1 MVYFPLSEDFLP
13 IIKKWSVIPMS
24 DYQFDTKCIQS
35 GYHPGNAE
43 PRTLPIYQSTTY
55 KYDNADTLG
64 QLFDL
69 KAEGHMYSRISN
81 PTLAAVEEKL
91 ADLEGGVG
99 AMLVSSGQ
107 SANLLA
113 VFNICSAG
121 QNLVAMNN
129 VYGGTIN
136 LLSVTM
142 ARMGIEVRYANDR
155 MTDEQV
161 EALFD
166 ENTRL
171 FFGETINNPA
181 LTVFDISRYAA
192 IAHRHGVPL
201 VVDNTF
207 ATPLLCRPFEFGAD
221 IVTHST
227 SKYMDGHANVLGGV
241 VIDSGKFDW
250 EASGKFPELTT
261 PDESYHGV
269 VYTKQFGRA
278 AYVTKARVQLLRDFG
293 CTMAPIAAYLLNLG
307 LESMPLRVRKHS
319 ENALQVARFLETQ
332 PQVLWVNYP
341 KLESSPSH
349 ALAEKY
355 LHLGASGVVSFGVKG
370 GREAAM
376 KLMNSLRLA
385 QIVVHVADARTCVLH
400 PASTTHRQLTDQQ
413 LKDCGIG
420 PEFIRFSVG
429 IEDVS
434 DIIADLQQALAQ
446 LDE

>member
-1 MVYFPLSEDFLP
+1 
-13 IIKKWSVIPMS
+13 MS

-121 QNLVAMNN
+121 QNLIAMNN

-201 VVDNTF
+201 
-207 ATPLLCRPFEFGAD
+207 EFGAD

-250 EASGKFPELTT
+250 EDSGKFPELTT

-332 PQVLWVNYP
+332 PRVLWVNYP
-341 KLESSPSH
+341 KLESSPSYG
-349 ALAEKY
+349 LAEKY
-355 LHLGASGVVSFGVKG
+355 LPLGASGVVSFGVKG

>member
-1 MVYFPLSEDFLP
+1 MPNYE
-13 IIKKWSVIPMS
+13 
-24 DYQFDTKCIQS
+24 FDTKCIQS
-35 GYHPGNAE
+35 GYYPGNGE

-121 QNLVAMNN
+121 QNLIAMNN
-129 VYGGTIN
+129 IYGGTIN
-136 LLSVTM
+136 LLSVTL
-142 ARMGIEVRYANDR
+142 ARMGIEVRYINDK

-161 EALFD
+161 DALFD
-166 ENTRL
+166 DHTRL
-171 FFGETINNPA
+171 VFGETITNPA
-181 LTVFDISRYAA
+181 LTVLDISLYAS

-201 VVDNTF
+201 IVDNTF

-221 IVTHST
+221 VVTHST

-241 VIDSGKFDW
+241 VIDSGNFDW
-250 EASGKFPELTT
+250 EASGKFPELTN

-269 VYTKQFGRA
+269 VYTKQFGKA

-293 CTMAPIAAYLLNLG
+293 CTMAPVAAYLLNLG
-307 LESMPLRVRKHS
+307 LESMPLRVRRHS
-319 ENALQVARFLETQ
+319 ENALAVAQFLEKQ
-332 PQVLWVNYP
+332 SQVLWVNYP
-341 KLESSPSH
+341 KLKSSPYYH
-349 ALAEKY
+349 LTEKY
-355 LHLGASGVVSFGVKG
+355 LPLGASGVVSFGVKG
-370 GREAAM
+370 GRDGAM

-413 LKDCGIG
+413 LKDSGIG

-429 IEDVS
+429 IEDVR

-446 LDE
+446 LD

>member
-1 MVYFPLSEDFLP
+1 
-13 IIKKWSVIPMS
+13 MS
-24 DYQFDTKCIQS
+24 SYEFDTKCIQS
-35 GYHPGNAE
+35 GYHPGNGE
-43 PRTLPIYQSTTY
+43 PRTLPICQSTTY

-121 QNLVAMNN
+121 QNLIAMNN
-129 VYGGTIN
+129 IYGGTIN
-136 LLSVTM
+136 LLSVTL
-142 ARMGIEVRYANDR
+142 ARMGIEVRYINDK
-155 MTDEQV
+155 MTDDEV
-161 EALFD
+161 DALFD
-166 ENTRL
+166 DKTRL
-171 FFGETINNPA
+171 VFGETITNPA
-181 LTVFDISRYAA
+181 LTVLDISQYAS

-201 VVDNTF
+201 IVDNTF

-241 VIDSGKFDW
+241 VIDSGNFDW

-293 CTMAPIAAYLLNLG
+293 CTMAPVAAYLLNLG
-307 LESMPLRVRKHS
+307 LESMPLRVRRHS
-319 ENALQVARFLETQ
+319 ENALAVAEFLEKQ

-341 KLESSPSH
+341 RLKSSPYYH
-349 ALAEKY
+349 LAEKY
-355 LHLGASGVVSFGVKG
+355 LPLGASGVVSFGVKG

-413 LKDCGIG
+413 LKDSGIG

-429 IEDVS
+429 IEDVR
-434 DIIADLQQALAQ
+434 DILADLRQALGQ
-446 LDE
+446 LD

>member
-1 MVYFPLSEDFLP
+1 
-13 IIKKWSVIPMS
+13 MS
-24 DYQFDTKCIQS
+24 SYEFDTKCIQS
-35 GYHPGNAE
+35 GYHPGNGE

-121 QNLVAMNN
+121 QNLIAMNN
-129 VYGGTIN
+129 IYGGTIN
-136 LLSVTM
+136 LLSVTL
-142 ARMGIEVRYANDR
+142 ARMGIEVRYINDK

-161 EALFD
+161 DALFD
-166 ENTRL
+166 GNTRL
-171 FFGETINNPA
+171 VFGETITNPA
-181 LTVFDISRYAA
+181 LTVLDISRYAA

-241 VIDSGKFDW
+241 VIDSGNFDW
-250 EASGKFPELTT
+250 EGSSKFPELTT

-269 VYTKQFGRA
+269 VYTQQFGKA

-293 CTMAPIAAYLLNLG
+293 CTMAPVAAYLLNLG
-307 LESMPLRVRKHS
+307 LESMPLRVRRHS
-319 ENALQVARFLETQ
+319 ENALEVAKFLEAQ

-341 KLESSPSH
+341 KLPSSPYCH
-349 ALAEKY
+349 LAEKY
-355 LHLGASGVVSFGVKG
+355 LPLGASGVVSFGVRG

-413 LKDCGIG
+413 LADSGIG

-429 IEDVS
+429 IEDVR
-434 DIIADLQQALAQ
+434 DIIADLRQALAQ
-446 LDE
+446 LG

>member
-1 MVYFPLSEDFLP
+1 
-13 IIKKWSVIPMS
+13 MS
-24 DYQFDTKCIQS
+24 SYEFDTKCIQS
-35 GYHPGNAE
+35 GYHPGNGE

-121 QNLVAMNN
+121 QNLIAMNN
-129 VYGGTIN
+129 IYGGTIN
-136 LLSVTM
+136 LLSVTL
-142 ARMGIEVRYANDR
+142 ARMGIEVRYINDK

-161 EALFD
+161 DALFD
-166 ENTRL
+166 GNTRL
-171 FFGETINNPA
+171 VFGETITNPA
-181 LTVFDISRYAA
+181 LTVLDISRYAA

-241 VIDSGKFDW
+241 VIDSGNFDW
-250 EASGKFPELTT
+250 EGSGKFPELTT

-269 VYTKQFGRA
+269 VYAQQFGKA

-293 CTMAPIAAYLLNLG
+293 CTMAPVAAYLLNLG
-307 LESMPLRVRKHS
+307 LESMPLRVRRHS
-319 ENALQVARFLETQ
+319 ENALEVAKFLEAQ

-341 KLESSPSH
+341 KLPSSPYCH
-349 ALAEKY
+349 LAEKY
-355 LHLGASGVVSFGVKG
+355 LPLGASGVVSFGVRG

-413 LKDCGIG
+413 LADSGIG

-429 IEDVS
+429 IEDVR
-434 DIIADLQQALAQ
+434 DIIADLKQALAQ
-446 LDE
+446 LG

>member
-1 MVYFPLSEDFLP
+1 
-13 IIKKWSVIPMS
+13 MS
-24 DYQFDTKCIQS
+24 SYEFDTKCIQS
-35 GYHPGNAE
+35 GYHPGNGE

-121 QNLVAMNN
+121 QNLIAMNN
-129 VYGGTIN
+129 IYGGTIN
-136 LLSVTM
+136 LLSVTL
-142 ARMGIEVRYANDR
+142 ARMGIEVRYIHDR
-155 MTDEQV
+155 MTDDEV
-161 EALFD
+161 DALFD
-166 ENTRL
+166 DKTRL
-171 FFGETINNPA
+171 VFGESITNPA
-181 LTVFDISRYAA
+181 LTVLDISRYAS

-201 VVDNTF
+201 IVDNTF

-241 VIDSGKFDW
+241 VIDSGNFDW
-250 EASGKFPELTT
+250 DASGKFPELTT

-269 VYTKQFGRA
+269 VYTKQFGKA

-293 CTMAPIAAYLLNLG
+293 CTMAPVAAYLLNLG
-307 LESMPLRVRKHS
+307 LESMPLRVRRHS
-319 ENALQVARFLETQ
+319 ENALAVAEFLEKQ

-341 KLESSPSH
+341 RLKSSPYYH
-349 ALAEKY
+349 LAEKY
-355 LHLGASGVVSFGVKG
+355 LPLGASGVVSFGVKG

-413 LKDCGIG
+413 LKDSGIE

-429 IEDVS
+429 IEDVR
-434 DIIADLQQALAQ
+434 DILADLRQALAQ
-446 LDE
+446 LD

>member
-1 MVYFPLSEDFLP
+1 
-13 IIKKWSVIPMS
+13 MS
-24 DYQFDTKCIQS
+24 SYEFDTKCIQS
-35 GYHPGNAE
+35 GYHPGNGE

-121 QNLVAMNN
+121 QNLIAMNN
-129 VYGGTIN
+129 IYGGTIN
-136 LLSVTM
+136 LLSVTL
-142 ARMGIEVRYANDR
+142 ARMGIEVRYINDK

-161 EALFD
+161 DALFD
-166 ENTRL
+166 GNTRL
-171 FFGETINNPA
+171 VFGETITNPA
-181 LTVFDISRYAA
+181 LTVLDISRYAA
-192 IAHRHGVPL
+192 VAHRHGVPL

-241 VIDSGKFDW
+241 VIDSGNFDW
-250 EASGKFPELTT
+250 EGSGKFPELTT

-269 VYTKQFGRA
+269 VYTQQFGKA

-293 CTMAPIAAYLLNLG
+293 CTMAPVAAYLLNLG
-307 LESMPLRVRKHS
+307 LESMPLRVRRHS
-319 ENALQVARFLETQ
+319 ENALEVAKFLEAQ

-341 KLESSPSH
+341 KLPSSPYCH
-349 ALAEKY
+349 LAEKY
-355 LHLGASGVVSFGVKG
+355 LPLGASGVVSFGVRG

-413 LKDCGIG
+413 LADSGIG

-429 IEDVS
+429 IEDVR
-434 DIIADLQQALAQ
+434 DIIADLKQALAQ
-446 LDE
+446 LG

>member
-1 MVYFPLSEDFLP
+1 MQNYE
-13 IIKKWSVIPMS
+13 
-24 DYQFDTKCIQS
+24 FDTKCIQS

-55 KYDNADTLG
+55 KYDDADALG
-64 QLFDL
+64 LLFDL

-81 PTLAAVEEKL
+81 PTLAAVEEKIS
-91 ADLEGGVG
+91 DLEGGAG

-113 VFNICSAG
+113 VFNICCAG
-121 QNLVAMNN
+121 QNLIAMNN
-129 VYGGTIN
+129 IYGGTIN

-142 ARMGIEVRYANDR
+142 ARMGIEVRYADDR
-155 MTDEQV
+155 MTDEEV

-166 ENTRL
+166 GNTRL
-171 FFGETINNPA
+171 IFGETIANPA
-181 LTVFDISRYAA
+181 LTVLDISRFAG

-201 VVDNTF
+201 IVDNTF
-207 ATPLLCRPFEFGAD
+207 ATPCLCRPFEHGAD

-227 SKYMDGHANVLGGV
+227 TKYMDGHANVLGGV
-241 VIDSGKFDW
+241 IVDGGTFDW

-261 PDESYHGV
+261 ADESYHGV
-269 VYTKQFGRA
+269 VYTRQFGRTA
-278 AYVTKARVQLLRDFG
+278 FVNKARAQLLRDFG
-293 CTMAPIAAYLLNLG
+293 CTMAPICAYLLNLG
-307 LESMPLRVRKHS
+307 LESIALRVRKHS
-319 ENALQVARFLETQ
+319 QNALEVAKFLQTQ

-341 KLESSPSH
+341 LLESSPYYT
-349 ALAEKY
+349 LAKKY
-355 LHLGASGVVSFGVKG
+355 LPEGASGVVSFGVKG

-413 LKDCGIG
+413 LAASGIG

-429 IEDVS
+429 IEDAR
-434 DIIADLQQALAQ
+434 DIIADLKQALEQ
-446 LDE
+446 IG

>member
-1 MVYFPLSEDFLP
+1 
-13 IIKKWSVIPMS
+13 MS
-24 DYQFDTKCIQS
+24 SYEFDTKCIQS
-35 GYHPGNAE
+35 GYHPGNGE

-121 QNLVAMNN
+121 QNLIAMNN
-129 VYGGTIN
+129 IYGGTIN
-136 LLSVTM
+136 LLSVTL
-142 ARMGIEVRYANDR
+142 ARMGIEVRYINDK
-155 MTDEQV
+155 MTDEQMD
-161 EALFD
+161 ALFD
-166 ENTRL
+166 GNTRL
-171 FFGETINNPA
+171 VFGETITNPA
-181 LTVFDISRYAA
+181 LTVLDISRYAA

-241 VIDSGKFDW
+241 VIDSGNFDW
-250 EASGKFPELTT
+250 EGSGKFPELTT

-269 VYTKQFGRA
+269 VYTQQFGKA

-293 CTMAPIAAYLLNLG
+293 CTMAPVAAYLLNLG
-307 LESMPLRVRKHS
+307 LESMPLRVRRHS
-319 ENALQVARFLETQ
+319 ENALEVAKFLEAQ

-341 KLESSPSH
+341 KLPSSPYCH
-349 ALAEKY
+349 LAEKY
-355 LHLGASGVVSFGVKG
+355 LPLGASGVVSFGVRG

-413 LKDCGIG
+413 LADSGIG

-429 IEDVS
+429 IEDVR
-434 DIIADLQQALAQ
+434 DIIADLKQALAQ
-446 LDE
+446 LG

>member
-1 MVYFPLSEDFLP
+1 
-13 IIKKWSVIPMS
+13 MS
-24 DYQFDTKCIQS
+24 SYEFDTKCIQS
-35 GYHPGNAE
+35 GYHPGNGE

-121 QNLVAMNN
+121 QNLIAMNN
-129 VYGGTIN
+129 IYGGTIN
-136 LLSVTM
+136 LLSVTL
-142 ARMGIEVRYANDR
+142 ARMGIEVRYINDK

-161 EALFD
+161 DALFD
-166 ENTRL
+166 GNTRL
-171 FFGETINNPA
+171 FFGETITNPA
-181 LTVFDISRYAA
+181 LTVLDISRYAA

-241 VIDSGKFDW
+241 VIDSGNFDW
-250 EASGKFPELTT
+250 EGSGKFPELTT

-269 VYTKQFGRA
+269 VYTQQFGKA

-293 CTMAPIAAYLLNLG
+293 CTMAPVAAYLLNLG
-307 LESMPLRVRKHS
+307 LESMPLRVRRHS
-319 ENALQVARFLETQ
+319 ENALEVAKFLEAQ

-341 KLESSPSH
+341 KLPSSPYCR
-349 ALAEKY
+349 LAEKY
-355 LHLGASGVVSFGVKG
+355 LPLGASGVVSFGVRG

-413 LKDCGIG
+413 LADSGIG

-429 IEDVS
+429 IEDVR
-434 DIIADLQQALAQ
+434 DIIADLKQALAQ
-446 LDE
+446 LG

>member
-1 MVYFPLSEDFLP
+1 
-13 IIKKWSVIPMS
+13 
-24 DYQFDTKCIQS
+24 
-35 GYHPGNAE
+35 
-43 PRTLPIYQSTTY
+43 
-55 KYDNADTLG
+55 
-64 QLFDL
+64 
-69 KAEGHMYSRISN
+69 MYSRISN

-341 KLESSPSH
+341 KLEYSPSH

-355 LHLGASGVVSFGVKG
+355 LPLGASGVVSFGVKG

>member
-1 MVYFPLSEDFLP
+1 
-13 IIKKWSVIPMS
+13 MS
-24 DYQFDTKCIQS
+24 SYEFDTKCIQS
-35 GYHPGNAE
+35 GYHPGNGE

-121 QNLVAMNN
+121 QNLIAMNN
-129 VYGGTIN
+129 IYGGTIN
-136 LLSVTM
+136 LLSVTL
-142 ARMGIEVRYANDR
+142 ARMGIEVRYINDK

-161 EALFD
+161 DALFD
-166 ENTRL
+166 GNTRL
-171 FFGETINNPA
+171 VFGETITNPA
-181 LTVFDISRYAA
+181 LTVLDISRYAA
-192 IAHRHGVPL
+192 VAHRHGVPL

-241 VIDSGKFDW
+241 VIDSGNFDW
-250 EASGKFPELTT
+250 EGSGKFPELTT

-269 VYTKQFGRA
+269 VYTQQFGKA

-293 CTMAPIAAYLLNLG
+293 CTMAPVAAYLLNLG
-307 LESMPLRVRKHS
+307 LESMPLRVRRHS
-319 ENALQVARFLETQ
+319 ENALEVAKFLEGQ

-341 KLESSPSH
+341 KLPSSPYCH
-349 ALAEKY
+349 LAEKY
-355 LHLGASGVVSFGVKG
+355 LSLGASGVVSFGVRG

-413 LKDCGIG
+413 LADSGIG

-429 IEDVS
+429 IEDVR
-434 DIIADLQQALAQ
+434 DIIADLKQALAQ
-446 LDE
+446 LG

>member
-1 MVYFPLSEDFLP
+1 
-13 IIKKWSVIPMS
+13 MS
-24 DYQFDTKCIQS
+24 SYEFDTKCIQS
-35 GYHPGNAE
+35 GYHPGNGE
-43 PRTLPIYQSTTY
+43 SRTLPIYQSTTY

-121 QNLVAMNN
+121 QNLIAMNN
-129 VYGGTIN
+129 IYGGTIN
-136 LLSVTM
+136 LLSVTL
-142 ARMGIEVRYANDR
+142 ARMGIEVRYINDK

-161 EALFD
+161 DALFD
-166 ENTRL
+166 GNTRL
-171 FFGETINNPA
+171 VFGETITNPA
-181 LTVFDISRYAA
+181 LTVLDISRYAA
-192 IAHRHGVPL
+192 VAHRHGVPL

-241 VIDSGKFDW
+241 VIDSGNFDW
-250 EASGKFPELTT
+250 EGSGKFPELTT

-269 VYTKQFGRA
+269 VYTQQFGKA

-293 CTMAPIAAYLLNLG
+293 CTMAPVAAYLLNLG
-307 LESMPLRVRKHS
+307 LESMPLRVRRHS
-319 ENALQVARFLETQ
+319 ENALEVAKFLEAQ

-341 KLESSPSH
+341 KLPSSPYCH
-349 ALAEKY
+349 LAEKY
-355 LHLGASGVVSFGVKG
+355 LPLGASGVVSFGVRG

-413 LKDCGIG
+413 LADSGIG

-429 IEDVS
+429 IEDVR
-434 DIIADLQQALAQ
+434 DIIADLKQALAQ
-446 LDE
+446 LG

>member
-1 MVYFPLSEDFLP
+1 
-13 IIKKWSVIPMS
+13 MS
-24 DYQFDTKCIQS
+24 DYEFDTKCIQS
-35 GYHPGNAE
+35 GYHPGNGE

-81 PTLAAVEEKL
+81 PTLSAVEEKL

-121 QNLVAMNN
+121 QNLIAMNN
-129 VYGGTIN
+129 IYGGTIN
-136 LLSVTM
+136 LLSVTL
-142 ARMGIEVRYANDR
+142 ARMGIEVRYINDK

-161 EALFD
+161 DALFD
-166 ENTRL
+166 DNTRL
-171 FFGETINNPA
+171 VFGETIANPA
-181 LTVFDISRYAA
+181 LTVLDISRYAA

-241 VIDSGKFDW
+241 VIDSGNFDW
-250 EASGKFPELTT
+250 ESSGKFPELTT

-269 VYTKQFGRA
+269 VYTRQFGKA
-278 AYVTKARVQLLRDFG
+278 AYVTKARVQMLRDFV
-293 CTMAPIAAYLLNLG
+293 CTMAPDAAYLLNLG
-307 LESMPLRVRKHS
+307 LESMPLRVRRHS
-319 ENALQVARFLETQ
+319 ENALEVAKFLETQ

-341 KLESSPSH
+341 KLPSSPYYH
-349 ALAEKY
+349 LAEKY
-355 LHLGASGVVSFGVKG
+355 LPLGASGVVSFGVRG

-413 LKDCGIG
+413 LADSGIG

-429 IEDVS
+429 IEDVR
-434 DIIADLQQALAQ
+434 DIIADLKQALAQ
-446 LDE
+446 LG

>member
-1 MVYFPLSEDFLP
+1 
-13 IIKKWSVIPMS
+13 MS
-24 DYQFDTKCIQS
+24 DYKFDTKCIQS

-107 SANLLA
+107 SANLIA

-121 QNLVAMNN
+121 QNLIAMNN
-129 VYGGTIN
+129 IYGGTIN
-136 LLSVTM
+136 LLSVTL
-142 ARMGIEVRYANDR
+142 ARMGIEVRYINDK
-155 MTDEQV
+155 MTDE
-161 EALFD
+161 EIERLFD
-166 ENTRL
+166 DNTRL
-171 FFGETINNPA
+171 IFGETITNPA

-192 IAHRHGVPL
+192 IAHLHSVPL
-201 VVDNTF
+201 IVDNTF
-207 ATPLLCRPFEFGAD
+207 ATPLLCRPFEHGAD

-241 VIDSGKFDW
+241 IIDSGNFDW

-261 PDESYHGV
+261 PDDSYHGV
-269 VYTKQFGRA
+269 VYTSQFGRS

-307 LESMPLRVRKHS
+307 LESMSLRVRKHS
-319 ENALQVARFLETQ
+319 ENALEVAKFLETQ
-332 PQVLWVNYP
+332 PQILWVNYP
-341 KLESSPSH
+341 KLESSPYH

-355 LHLGASGVVSFGVKG
+355 LPLGASGVVSFGVKG

-400 PASTTHRQLTDQQ
+400 PASTTHRQLTDRQ
-413 LKDCGIG
+413 LEESGIG
-420 PEFIRFSVG
+420 PEFVRFSVG
-429 IEDVS
+429 IEDVQ
-434 DIIADLQQALAQ
+434 DIIADLRQALAQ
-446 LDE
+446 L

>member
-1 MVYFPLSEDFLP
+1 
-13 IIKKWSVIPMS
+13 MS
-24 DYQFDTKCIQS
+24 SYEFDTKCIQS
-35 GYHPGNAE
+35 GYHPGNGE

-55 KYDNADTLG
+55 KFDNADTLG

-121 QNLVAMNN
+121 QNLIAMNN
-129 VYGGTIN
+129 IYGGTIN
-136 LLSVTM
+136 LLSVTL
-142 ARMGIEVRYANDR
+142 ARMGIEVRYIHGR
-155 MTDEQV
+155 MTDDEV
-161 EALFD
+161 DALFD
-166 ENTRL
+166 DKTRL
-171 FFGETINNPA
+171 VFGESITNPA
-181 LTVFDISRYAA
+181 LTVLDISRHAS

-201 VVDNTF
+201 IVDNTF

-241 VIDSGKFDW
+241 VIDSGNFDW
-250 EASGKFPELTT
+250 DASGKFPELTT

-269 VYTKQFGRA
+269 VYTKQFGKA

-293 CTMAPIAAYLLNLG
+293 CTMAPVAAYLLNLG
-307 LESMPLRVRKHS
+307 LESMPLRVRRHS
-319 ENALQVARFLETQ
+319 ENALAVAEFLEKQ

-341 KLESSPSH
+341 RLKASPYYH
-349 ALAEKY
+349 LAEKY
-355 LHLGASGVVSFGVKG
+355 LPLGASGVVSFGVKG

-413 LKDCGIG
+413 LKDSGIG

-429 IEDVS
+429 IEDVR
-434 DIIADLQQALAQ
+434 DILADLQQALAQ
-446 LDE
+446 LD